1 MKKRNAILL
10 LGASIVCLVIV
21 GLMDLQIS
29 RYASAN
35 SVTMEEVLGGNLMMS
50 LNWFLVL
57 VLGLMV
63 GFGAVYC
70 VRLSRRESREKK
82 ERKGDYSTPFGGKSY
97 H

>member
-1 MKKRNAILL
+1 MKKKNAILL
-10 LGASIVCLVIV
+10 LGACVVCLVIV

-29 RYASAN
+29 RYAAAHA
-35 SVTMEEVLGGNLMMS
+35 VTMEEVLGGNLMMS

-70 VRLSRRESREKK
+70 VRLSRRENKEKK
-82 ERKGDYSTPFGGKSY
+82 EREGSYSTPFGGKSY